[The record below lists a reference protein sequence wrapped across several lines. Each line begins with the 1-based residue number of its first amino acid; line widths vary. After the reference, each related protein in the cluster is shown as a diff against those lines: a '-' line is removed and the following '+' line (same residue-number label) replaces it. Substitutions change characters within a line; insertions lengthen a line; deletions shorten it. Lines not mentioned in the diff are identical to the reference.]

1 MAAERRRT
9 KRRPASGGRYTSCS
23 GAPGSG
29 QGNTGRRLSRSERM
43 RRRRKRLIRA
53 LAAWAVCILLMLL
66 IAAGTVRLI
75 GMAATSKK
83 RQLRSQGIECLASGD
98 YNGAIEAFDMAL
110 EKSGERAQDFNKDVL
125 QYRAEA
131 ELKLL
136 DYEAA
141 LHTYELLAQQEPKE
155 PVWGY
160 LRAICSARLNTPE
173 EAFKLYEEASAME
186 KEGQETP
193 GRLPALMAVG
203 SAWTDAGEYQKAMAF
218 YEGALEKGIEDA
230 QIYNQMGIC
239 QMAEEDYEG
248 AADSFDKGLGLLAAA
263 YGTSRETAVLKAAI
277 PAEDT
282 WNLDALKE
290 LSYNRAVVLEYQ
302 QDYGKALSCF
312 QEYVDVFGAEEDALH
327 EIEFL
332 KTR

>member
-1 MAAERRRT
+1 MA
-9 KRRPASGGRYTSCS
+9 SMC
-23 GAPGSG
+23 
-29 QGNTGRRLSRSERM
+29 
-43 RRRRKRLIRA
+43 
-53 LAAWAVCILLMLL
+53 C
-66 IAAGTVRLI
+66 
-75 GMAATSKK
+75 
-83 RQLRSQGIECLASGD
+83 
-98 YNGAIEAFDMAL
+98 
-110 EKSGERAQDFNKDVL
+110 
-125 QYRAEA
+125 
-131 ELKLL
+131 
-136 DYEAA
+136 AA
-141 LHTYELLAQQEPKE
+141 LGDADQAVELYDYVQRTGGDAKK
-155 PVWGY
+155 PVEG
-160 LRAICSARLNTPE
+160 RLN
-173 EAFKLYEEASAME
+173 ALLSVGAACVKKGAYDQAMSLYEN
-186 KEGQETP
+186 
-193 GRLPALMAVG
+193 ALRDG
-203 SAWTDAGEYQKAMAF
+203 LDDGK
-218 YEGALEKGIEDA
+218 
-230 QIYNQMGIC
+230 IYLQMGLC